1 MKEIE
6 GILQDS
12 QIVCC
17 PTIERISQA
26 AWQARGICSFFK
38 ILRHHLQ
45 KPLSLS
51 GNPILY
57 FS

>member
-26 AWQARGICSFFK
+26 AWKARE
-38 ILRHHLQ
+38 ILL
-45 KPLSLS
+45 LL
-51 GNPILY
+51 
-57 FS
+57 